1 MLHGRLHTAFGWEVR
16 AGPEANPR
24 SLANFP
30 MQDNGAEM
38 MWRRF
43 VTQHDQMF
51 LELCGHQPGQAFRV
65 DTNRFDHTGKQAR

>member
-1 MLHGRLHTAFGWEVR
+1 VTAWTAERLAASRTDNACPTGVRHQRGR
-16 AGPEANPR
+16 P
-24 SLANFP
+24 
-30 MQDNGAEM
+30 QDNSAEM

>member
-1 MLHGRLHTAFGWEVR
+1 
-16 AGPEANPR
+16 
-24 SLANFP
+24 
-30 MQDNGAEM
+30 M